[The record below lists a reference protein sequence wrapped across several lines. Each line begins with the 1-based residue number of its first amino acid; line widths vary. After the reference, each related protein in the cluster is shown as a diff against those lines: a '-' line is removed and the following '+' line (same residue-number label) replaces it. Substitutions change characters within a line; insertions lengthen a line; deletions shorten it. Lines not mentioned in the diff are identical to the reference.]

1 MMGRRGESGVTMVEL
16 VIVLAIIAVLA
27 AAVYPMLG
35 NVLQS
40 TGSKGASEQVAAAVR
55 LARQYAITRGQ
66 MHCIQFT
73 GTPNTA
79 YRIREA
85 SSVNAC
91 DSTLVIPPPGSSPDS
106 KDVGHGLAIVSP
118 SNLSIIFDGV
128 GNVKNFAPG
137 NPTVTLS
144 VDTSPHSCEYRV
156 LVTLYGGVR
165 VTMGS
170 C

>member
-1 MMGRRGESGVTMVEL
+1 MKRHSQSGVTMVEL
-16 VIVLAIIAVLA
+16 VIVLAIIALLA

-40 TGSKGASEQVAAAVR
+40 TGSKGASEQVAAAIR
-55 LARQYAITRGQ
+55 LARQYAITRAQ
-66 MHCIQFT
+66 LHCIQFV
-73 GTPNTA
+73 GTPNTGF
-79 YRIREA
+79 RVREA
-85 SSVNAC
+85 STTTTC
-91 DSTLVIPPPGSSPDS
+91 DSTLVLPPPGSSPNY
-106 KDVGHGLAIVSP
+106 KEIGHDLAVITP
-118 SNLSIIFDGV
+118 ANLSIVFDGV
-128 GNVKNFAPG
+128 GNVKNFPPG

-144 VDTSPHSCEYRV
+144 VDTDPHSCEYQV

>member
-1 MMGRRGESGVTMVEL
+1 MKHHKESGVTMVEL
-16 VIVLAIIAVLA
+16 VIILAIIAILG

-40 TGSKGASEQVAAAVR
+40 TGSKGASEQVAAAIR
-55 LARQYAITRGQ
+55 LGRQYAITRGQ
-66 MHCIQFT
+66 LHCIQFV

-79 YRIREA
+79 YRVRIA
-85 SSVNAC
+85 STNAAC
-91 DSTLVIPPPGSSPDS
+91 DGANVLPPPGSNPDTNEI
-106 KDVGHGLAIVSP
+106 GHGLAIISP
-118 SNLSIIFDGV
+118 ANLSIIFDGV

-137 NPTVTLS
+137 NPTVTLV
-144 VDTSPHSCEYRV
+144 VDTSPHSCTYNV

-165 VTMGS
+165 VTQGS